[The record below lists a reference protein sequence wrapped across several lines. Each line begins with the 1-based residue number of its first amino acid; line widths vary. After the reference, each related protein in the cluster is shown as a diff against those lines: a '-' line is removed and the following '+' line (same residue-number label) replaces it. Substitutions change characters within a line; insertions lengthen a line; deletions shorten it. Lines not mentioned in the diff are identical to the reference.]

1 MENKQS
7 SLFNSPTILLT
18 LANVIFYMYTSI
30 LSGNLMETS
39 QPVSCFLGQYNKFVL
54 ERGYYWQLFTSMFV
68 HANIVHLVGNM
79 IFLLIF
85 GLRAEG
91 LFTKKEYLVIYFG
104 SGLFGNILSLL
115 LWSPNTISVGASGA
129 IFGIFGACIIYIYQS
144 IIAVV
149 FYSFL
154 LLMMSSGYGV
164 NIFAHFGGL
173 VIGLALGYFFAKR
186 RYRVVYKVEY
196 RI

>member
-7 SLFNSPTILLT
+7 SLFDSPTILLT

-30 LSGNLMETS
+30 LSGNLIETS
-39 QPVSCFLGQYNKFVL
+39 RPVSFFLGQYNKFVL
-54 ERGYYWQLFTSMFV
+54 EQGYYWQLFTSMFV
-68 HANIVHLVGNM
+68 HANIVHLVSNM

-91 LFTKKEYLVIYFG
+91 LFTKKEYLAIYFG

-115 LWSPNTISVGASGA
+115 LWPPDTVSVGASGA

-149 FYSFL
+149 FYSL
-154 LLMMSSGYGV
+154 LLLTMSSGYGV

-196 RI
+196 QI